1 MRKYKNKL
9 ASRYTN
15 LDLEIL
21 ISTMNKKSL
30 DFLEP
35 MFPFLHFSNFSI
47 LIVNQTQ
54 KDSLLTSDYPNIRVI
69 NSFERGLSRSRNLA
83 LQNATKKLCLI
94 ADDDVVYAPNFEKE
108 IVNAFNSLADASLIT
123 FNHQRIG
130 LDKPQKSSQEIHKH
144 TVKSIWNVSSI
155 EIAFS
160 LHAIKNNNIIFND
173 YFGLGSVF
181 ETAEEFL
188 FLRRSLLQNMRLYY
202 YPSVIVSHPKLSSGV
217 HEGQDKLIFARTALF
232 YKTKGK
238 LAYLW
243 LIKYLFFL
251 LRNNYIASNECASKF
266 KIGISAIKRYK
277 EIAKIDSKIAE

>member
-1 MRKYKNKL
+1 M

-54 KDSLLTSDYPNIRVI
+54 KDSLLTSDNPNIRVI
-69 NSFERGLSRSRNLA
+69 NSFEKGLSRSRNLA

-108 IVNAFNSLADASLIT
+108 IVNAFNTLEDASLIT
-123 FNHQRIG
+123 FNHQRVG
-130 LDKPQKSSQEIHKH
+130 VDKPQKIATEIHKH

-217 HEGQDKLIFARTALF
+217 HEGKDKLIFARAALF

-266 KIGISAIKRYK
+266 KIGISDIKRYK

>member
-9 ASRYTN
+9 TSRYNN

-35 MFPFLHFSNFSI
+35 MFPFSHFSNFSI

-54 KDSLLTSDYPNIRVI
+54 KDSLLTSDYPNIKII
-69 NSFERGLSRSRNLA
+69 NSFEKGLSRSRNLA

-94 ADDDVVYAPNFEKE
+94 ADDDVVYAPDFEKE
-108 IVNAFNSLADASLIT
+108 IVNAFNTLEDASLIT
-123 FNHQRIG
+123 FNHQRVG
-130 LDKPQKSSQEIHKH
+130 VDEPQKSAKKIHKH
-144 TVKSIWNVSSI
+144 TLKSIWSVSSI

-160 LHAIKNNNIIFND
+160 LDVIKNNNIVFND

-181 ETAEEFL
+181 ESAEEFL
-188 FLRRSLLQNMRLYY
+188 FLRRSLLQNLKLYY
-202 YPSVIVSHPKLSSGV
+202 YPSVIVSHPKLSSGI
-217 HEGQDKLIFARTALF
+217 HEGQDKLLFARTALF

-251 LRNNYIASNECASKF
+251 LKNDYIKKEECIQKF
-266 KIGISAIKRYK
+266 KIGIAGIRKYK
-277 EIAKIDSKIAE
+277 ELEKK

>member
-1 MRKYKNKL
+1 
-9 ASRYTN
+9 
-15 LDLEIL
+15 
-21 ISTMNKKSL
+21 MNKKSL

-35 MFPFLHFSNFSI
+35 MFPFSHFSNFSI

-54 KDSLLTSDYPNIRVI
+54 KDSLLTSDYPNIKII
-69 NSFERGLSRSRNLA
+69 NSFEKGLSRSRNLA

-94 ADDDVVYAPNFEKE
+94 ADDDIVYAPDFEKE
-108 IVNAFNSLADASLIT
+108 IVNAFNTLEDASLIT
-123 FNHQRIG
+123 FNHQRVG
-130 LDKPQKSSQEIHKH
+130 VDKPQKIATEIHKH
-144 TVKSIWNVSSI
+144 TLKSIWNVSSI

-160 LHAIKNNNIIFND
+160 LDAIKNNSIVFND

-188 FLRRSLLQNMRLYY
+188 FLRSSLLQNLKLYY
-202 YPSVIVSHPKLSSGV
+202 YPSVIVSHPKLSSGI
-217 HEGQDKLIFARTALF
+217 HEGQDKLLFARTALF

-251 LRNNYIASNECASKF
+251 LKNDYIKKEECIQKF
-266 KIGISAIKRYK
+266 KIGIAGIRKYK
-277 EIAKIDSKIAE
+277 ELEKK